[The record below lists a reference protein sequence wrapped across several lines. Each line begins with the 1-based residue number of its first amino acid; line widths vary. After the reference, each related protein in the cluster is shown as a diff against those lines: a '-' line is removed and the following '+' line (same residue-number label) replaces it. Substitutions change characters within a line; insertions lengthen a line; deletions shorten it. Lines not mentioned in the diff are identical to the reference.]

1 MRAGETAV
9 IGHRGAMG
17 YAPENTI
24 ASFDR
29 GVDLGADLIELDVH
43 LSKDGELVVMHDPTV
58 DRTTN
63 GKGWIKDLTLSEI
76 RKLDAGVRF
85 DPRFAGQKVPT
96 LDEVLH
102 WARGRTRLLIEIK
115 NGPVYYERIEE
126 SVAAAIRLHGML
138 DSCAVISF
146 DHHSVKT
153 LKTLSPDIR
162 TGVLYACRPVDLLQL
177 ARTAEA
183 QILMPN
189 WAYATLDLVDAA
201 HQANLAV
208 YVWTV
213 NHPGEMECV
222 AGLHV
227 DAIGTNYP
235 DRLRAY
241 LRPS

>member
-1 MRAGETAV
+1 MQASETAI

-17 YAPENTI
+17 RAPENTM
-24 ASFDR
+24 ASFQK

-63 GKGWIKDLTLSEI
+63 GKGWIKDLTLKEI
-76 RKLDAGVRF
+76 RMLDAGVRF

-96 LDEVLH
+96 LEEVLH

-126 SVAAAIRLHGML
+126 SVAAAVRLHRMV

-146 DHHSVKT
+146 DHYSVKR
-153 LKTLSPDIR
+153 LKALSTDIR
-162 TGVLYACRPVDLLQL
+162 TGVLYACRPVDPLHL
-177 ARTAEA
+177 ARTSGA

-189 WAYATLDLVDAA
+189 RAYATPDLVDAA
-201 HQANLAV
+201 HQAGLAV

-213 NHPGEMECV
+213 NDPSEMECV